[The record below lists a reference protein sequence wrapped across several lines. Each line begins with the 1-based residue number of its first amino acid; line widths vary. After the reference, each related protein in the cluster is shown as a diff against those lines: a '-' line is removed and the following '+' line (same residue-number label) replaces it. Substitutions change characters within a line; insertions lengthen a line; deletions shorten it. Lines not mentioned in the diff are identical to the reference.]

1 MTGALDGI
9 VVADFSR
16 VLAGPYAT
24 MLLGDLGA
32 EVVKVERP
40 GVGDETRGWGP
51 PWAEL
56 PGGGKESTYFLGV
69 NRNKTSAWIDLAT
82 DDGRAQA
89 RALIER
95 ADVVVENFAPGTMDK
110 YGIGYDLVS
119 AGNPR
124 LVWASIT
131 GFGTGEGRTLP
142 GYDLLVQAVGG
153 LMSITGPEPSQPTKV
168 GVAVVDVIT
177 GLHCAVGILA
187 ALQHRSATGQGQRV
201 EVNLLSSLL
210 SGLVNQSSAYAAAGE
225 VPGILGNR
233 HPSIAPYEVFDAFD
247 KPMVIAVGNDA
258 QFATLCAVLGLD
270 GVADDERYATNAAR
284 VTHRGSLHG
293 LLSSVLSGR
302 PADEWFERLARARI
316 PAGPIN
322 DVAAAVDLATR
333 LGLHPVVAADGVPSI
348 ANPIRL
354 SATPPSYRLRPPS
367 RENDAQR

>member
-24 MLLGDLGA
+24 MLLADLGA
-32 EVVKVERP
+32 DVIKVERP
-40 GVGDETRGWGP
+40 GPGDETRGWGP
-51 PWAEL
+51 PWADV
-56 PGGGKESTYFLGV
+56 PDGGRESTYFLGV

-82 DDGRAQA
+82 DDGRAEA
-89 RALIER
+89 RKLIER
-95 ADVVVENFAPGTMDK
+95 ADVVVENFAPGTMDRF
-110 YGIGYDLVS
+110 GLGYEGVS
-119 AGNPR
+119 ISRPHM
-124 LVWASIT
+124 VWASIT
-131 GFGTGEGRTLP
+131 GFGAGDGRDLP

-153 LMSITGPEPSQPTKV
+153 LMSITGPEPAQPTKV

-187 ALQHRSATGQGQRV
+187 ALQHRSATGRGQRV

-210 SGLVNQSSAYAAAGE
+210 SGLVNQSSAYIAAGE
-225 VPGILGNR
+225 VPGILGNQ
-233 HPSIAPYEVFDAFD
+233 HPSIAPYEAFDTAD

-258 QFATLCAVLGLD
+258 QFATLCEVLGLE
-270 GVADDERYATNAAR
+270 GVADDERYTTNSAR

-302 PADEWFERLARARI
+302 PADEWFERLAGARI

-322 DVAAAVDLATR
+322 DIAAAVELAQR
-333 LGLHPVVAADGVPSI
+333 LGLEPVVDADGVPTI
-348 ANPIRL
+348 ANPISL
-354 SATPPSYRLRPPS
+354 SATPPTYRLRPPP
-367 RENDAQR
+367 RAQR